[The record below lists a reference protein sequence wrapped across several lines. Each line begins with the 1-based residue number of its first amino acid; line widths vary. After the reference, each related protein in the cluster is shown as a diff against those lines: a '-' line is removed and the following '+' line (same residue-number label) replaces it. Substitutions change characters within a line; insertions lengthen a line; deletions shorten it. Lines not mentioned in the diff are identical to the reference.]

1 MGGAMQQAGGAM
13 AGAFGGMQAAASGG
27 PVKTRNALMTFLLPL
42 LISVG
47 GQIIGTVLAI
57 AVHPMLSLVGSLIA
71 LVGGVLGLVYMVSML
86 LELKNFTRNEGFN
99 WWFVFIP
106 CLNIYFM
113 WFLVP
118 QEVQR
123 AKQMAGSMNQ
133 QPRNIVVYI
142 FLFLYALAADLND
155 VANPHGQPV

>member
-1 MGGAMQQAGGAM
+1 M
-13 AGAFGGMQAAASGG
+13 AGAFGGMQAAAAGG
-27 PVKTRNALMTFLLPL
+27 AVKTRNALMTFLLPL

-57 AVHPMLSLVGSLIA
+57 AVHPMLSLVGSLIG

-86 LELKNFTRNEGFN
+86 LELKNFTRNESFN
-99 WWFVFIP
+99 WWFIFIP
-106 CLNIYFM
+106 CLNIYFA

-118 QEVQR
+118 QEVAR